1 MKTIANF
8 WKPEDAHLL
17 RLRLG
22 EAGIPA
28 FLQNEHTTQIHP
40 WRAAAVGGVSV
51 QVSDADF
58 DAAQRILSTAA
69 PDPTPTFSATE
80 SDILRCFACGTVV
93 PNDKTECPSCGW
105 SYKNGEGSSES
116 DCSLG

>member
-22 EAGIPA
+22 EEGIPA

-40 WRAAAVGGVSV
+40 FRAAAVGGVSV
-51 QVSDADF
+51 QVAASDF
-58 DAAQRILSTAA
+58 DAAQKILSITGPA
-69 PDPTPTFSATE
+69 PSTPTPDSK
-80 SDILRCFACGTVV
+80 SDILQCFSCGTVI
-93 PNDKTECPSCGW
+93 PDDKTECPSCGW
-105 SYKNGEGSSES
+105 SYENGEGSGES
-116 DCSLG
+116 DCSPR